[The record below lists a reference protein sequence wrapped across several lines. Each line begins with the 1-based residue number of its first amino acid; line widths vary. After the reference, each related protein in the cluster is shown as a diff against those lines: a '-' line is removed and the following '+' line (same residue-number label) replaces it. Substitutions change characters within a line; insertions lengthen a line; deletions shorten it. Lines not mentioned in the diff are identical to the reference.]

1 MKLISKILSTIVG
14 LTVINVWLFRSNR
27 STSYRGSDATNLL
40 EEFEV
45 YGLEDYFLI
54 IGIIKVSLAVLLL
67 LSLYFKKLS
76 FFASSGIAVMM
87 LVAVYMHI
95 NVGDELIKSMPAS
108 VMLASWL
115 IIAFSSKK
123 SVKWFYSYFEI

>member
-1 MKLISKILSTIVG
+1 MKVLSKILSVVVS

-27 STSYRGSDATNLL
+27 STSYRGGDAASLL
-40 EEFEV
+40 EEFQV

-54 IGIIKVSLAVLLL
+54 IGIIKVSLAIMLL

-76 FFASSGIAVMM
+76 FFASSGIGIMM

-108 VMLASWL
+108 VMLASCL
-115 IIAFSSKK
+115 IIAYSSKK
-123 SVKWFYSYFEI
+123 SVK

>member
-1 MKLISKILSTIVG
+1 MKVLSKILSVVVG

-27 STSYRGSDATNLL
+27 STSYRGGDATSLL
-40 EEFEV
+40 EEFQV

-54 IGIIKVSLAVLLL
+54 IGIIKVSLAIMLL

-76 FFASSGIAVMM
+76 FFASSGIGIMM
-87 LVAVYMHI
+87 LVAIYMHV

-108 VMLASWL
+108 VMLASCL
-115 IIAFSSKK
+115 VIAYSSKK
-123 SVKWFYSYFEI
+123 SVK

>member
-1 MKLISKILSTIVG
+1 MKVLSKILSVVVG

-27 STSYRGSDATNLL
+27 STSYRGGDAASLF
-40 EEFEV
+40 EEFQV

-54 IGIIKVSLAVLLL
+54 IGIIKVSLAIMLL

-76 FFASSGIAVMM
+76 FFASSGIGIMM

-108 VMLASWL
+108 VMLASCL
-115 IIAFSSKK
+115 MIAYSSKK
-123 SVKWFYSYFEI
+123 SVK

>member
-1 MKLISKILSTIVG
+1 MKIINTILTVVVS

-27 STSYRGSDATNLL
+27 STSYRGGDAASLL
-40 EEFEV
+40 EDFQV

-54 IGIIKVSLAVLLL
+54 IGIIKVSLAIMLL

-76 FFASSGIAVMM
+76 FFASSGIGIMM

-108 VMLASWL
+108 VMLASCL
-115 IIAFSSKK
+115 IIAYSSKK
-123 SVKWFYSYFEI
+123 SVK

>member
-1 MKLISKILSTIVG
+1 MKVLSKILSVVVG

-27 STSYRGSDATNLL
+27 STSYRGGDASSLL
-40 EEFEV
+40 EEFQV
-45 YGLEDYFLI
+45 YGLDDYFLI
-54 IGIIKVSLAVLLL
+54 IGIVKVSLAIMLLF
-67 LSLYFKKLS
+67 SLYFKKLS

-108 VMLASWL
+108 VMLTSCL
-115 IIAFSSKK
+115 IIAYSSKK
-123 SVKWFYSYFEI
+123 SVK

>member
-1 MKLISKILSTIVG
+1 MKLISKILSVVVG

-27 STSYRGSDATNLL
+27 STSYRGGDATNLL

-45 YGLEDYFLI
+45 YGLDDYFLV
-54 IGIIKVSLAVLLL
+54 IGIVKVSLAVMLL

-95 NVGDELIKSMPAS
+95 YVGDELIKSMPAS
-108 VMLASWL
+108 VMLASCL
-115 IIAFSSKK
+115 IIAFNSKK
-123 SVKWFYSYFEI
+123 SVKWFYSYYEI

>member
-1 MKLISKILSTIVG
+1 MKVLSKILSVVVG

-27 STSYRGSDATNLL
+27 STSYRGGDAASLL
-40 EEFEV
+40 EEFQV

-54 IGIIKVSLAVLLL
+54 IGIIKFSFVIMLL

-76 FFASSGIAVMM
+76 FFASSGIGIMM

-108 VMLASWL
+108 VMLASCL
-115 IIAFSSKK
+115 IIAYSSKK
-123 SVKWFYSYFEI
+123 SVK

>member
-1 MKLISKILSTIVG
+1 MKVLSKILSVVVG

-27 STSYRGSDATNLL
+27 STSYRGGDAASLL
-40 EEFEV
+40 EEFQV
-45 YGLEDYFLI
+45 YGLEDYFYI
-54 IGIIKVSLAVLLL
+54 IGIVKVSLAIILL

-76 FFASSGIAVMM
+76 FFASSGIGIMM

-108 VMLASWL
+108 VMLASCL
-115 IIAFSSKK
+115 IIAYSSKK
-123 SVKWFYSYFEI
+123 SVK

>member
-1 MKLISKILSTIVG
+1 MKVLSKILSVVVG

-27 STSYRGSDATNLL
+27 STSYRGGDAASLV
-40 EEFEV
+40 EEFQV

-54 IGIIKVSLAVLLL
+54 IGIIKVSLAIMLL

-76 FFASSGIAVMM
+76 FFASSGIGIMM
-87 LVAVYMHI
+87 LVAVYMHV

-108 VMLASWL
+108 VMLASCL
-115 IIAFSSKK
+115 IIAYSSKK
-123 SVKWFYSYFEI
+123 SVK

>member
-1 MKLISKILSTIVG
+1 MKILSKILSVVVG

-27 STSYRGSDATNLL
+27 STSYRGGDASSLL
-40 EEFEV
+40 EEFQV
-45 YGLEDYFLI
+45 YGLDDYFLI
-54 IGIIKVSLAVLLL
+54 IGIVKVSLAIMLL

-95 NVGDELIKSMPAS
+95 KVGDELIKSMPAS
-108 VMLASWL
+108 VMLTSCL
-115 IIAFSSKK
+115 IIAYSSKK
-123 SVKWFYSYFEI
+123 SVK

>member
-1 MKLISKILSTIVG
+1 MKVLSKILSVVVG

-27 STSYRGSDATNLL
+27 STSYRGGDAASLL
-40 EEFEV
+40 EEFQV

-54 IGIIKVSLAVLLL
+54 IGIIKVSLAIMLL

-76 FFASSGIAVMM
+76 FFSSSGIGLMM

-108 VMLASWL
+108 VMLASCL
-115 IIAFSSKK
+115 IIAYSSKK
-123 SVKWFYSYFEI
+123 SVK

>member
-1 MKLISKILSTIVG
+1 MKVLSKILSVVVG

-27 STSYRGSDATNLL
+27 STSYRGGDAASLM
-40 EEFEV
+40 EEFQV

-54 IGIIKVSLAVLLL
+54 IGIIKVSLAIMLL

-76 FFASSGIAVMM
+76 FFASSGIGIMM
-87 LVAVYMHI
+87 LVAVYMHV

-108 VMLASWL
+108 VMLASCL
-115 IIAFSSKK
+115 IIAYSSKK
-123 SVKWFYSYFEI
+123 SVK